1 MSVKMV
7 ERIDVLGS
15 VTLAFLF
22 AISGAFSSLAI
33 GSFVLRFVFWLA
45 AIAPL
50 WVGMT
55 VLTRFTLARLVD
67 AGRSLTCLVLVLTSS
82 FASLGAAVY
91 FHLLWQAALDRHVN
105 YVELFTSIL
114 PITLVISLIV
124 TFSRRPEIDAPQAS
138 GAGGCHLV
146 VEQLRAKMPVTLRGR
161 IASLH
166 AEDHYVRIYAED
178 GDCLVLMRFEDA
190 VNMMPVEA
198 GFKVHRSHWVSLASL
213 VEIQRIDNRNF
224 GVMADGRLVPIS
236 RNHVAHVH
244 RHLANQKLNRS

>member
-1 MSVKMV
+1 
-7 ERIDVLGS
+7 
-15 VTLAFLF
+15 
-22 AISGAFSSLAI
+22 
-33 GSFVLRFVFWLA
+33 
-45 AIAPL
+45 
-50 WVGMT
+50 
-55 VLTRFTLARLVD
+55 
-67 AGRSLTCLVLVLTSS
+67 
-82 FASLGAAVY
+82 
-91 FHLLWQAALDRHVN
+91 
-105 YVELFTSIL
+105 
-114 PITLVISLIV
+114 
-124 TFSRRPEIDAPQAS
+124 
-138 GAGGCHLV
+138 
-146 VEQLRAKMPVTLRGR
+146 LRGR

-178 GDCLVLMRFEDA
+178 GDCLVLMRFQDA